1 MPRAVAVS
9 DANFTTDECVD
20 GKVSHY
26 SHRTPLSSVTKDSN
40 AFARLPDTI
49 FAIRQVPQWDVP
61 VFLVINDWSGA
72 RADGC
77 QESRMKQRARR

>member
-1 MPRAVAVS
+1 
-9 DANFTTDECVD
+9 
-20 GKVSHY
+20 
-26 SHRTPLSSVTKDSN
+26 VTKDSN

-61 VFLVINDWSGA
+61 VFLVINDRSGA

-77 QESRMKQRARR
+77 QESRMKRSARR